1 MPIVIAEAACG
12 YLRSPVLKDAGYR
25 RRRFRHD
32 DSVYSAGRAAA
43 KAKLMDEA
51 SDTKAVLICG
61 PTASGKSALALELA
75 EELGGAVINADSMQV
90 YAELSI
96 ITNRPTPADE
106 ASAQHRLYGF
116 QPAREPYSAALWLAD
131 VKAALAEAKAHGRPP
146 VIVGGTGLYFK
157 ALTEGLSD
165 IPDIPEEIRARY
177 RRLAQEE
184 PPQALHAELSRR
196 DPLTAARLRPSD
208 PQRIVRALE
217 VLEATGRP
225 LAEWQ
230 ATRDPPLLP
239 LDRAFPLV
247 MSVER
252 AELYRRCDARFDA
265 MIANGAIE
273 EARAVAA
280 LDLDPALPAMR
291 AVGLPPLLSYARG
304 EIVFEETAE
313 RAKISTRNYAKRQTT
328 WINSN
333 FKTWNTYF
341 EKETERTKRDATIFL
356 QKVLTR
362 AR

>member
-1 MPIVIAEAACG
+1 
-12 YLRSPVLKDAGYR
+12 
-25 RRRFRHD
+25 
-32 DSVYSAGRAAA
+32 
-43 KAKLMDEA
+43 MDGI
-51 SDTKAVLICG
+51 DTKAVLICG

-75 EELGGAVINADSMQV
+75 REFGGVIINADSMQV

-106 ASAQHRLYGF
+106 ACAPHRLYGF
-116 QPAREPYSAALWLAD
+116 RPAREPYSAALWLGD
-131 VKAALAEAKAHGRPP
+131 VRAALDEAKREGRLP

-177 RRLAQEE
+177 RLLAQEE
-184 PPQALHAELSRR
+184 PPEALHAELLRR
-196 DPLTAARLRPSD
+196 DPKTAARLRPTD

-230 ATRDPPLLP
+230 AEKQPPILP
-239 LDRAFPLV
+239 LAQTFPLAV
-247 MSVER
+247 QAER

-265 MIANGAIE
+265 MIAGGAID
-273 EARAVAA
+273 EARAMAA
-280 LDLDPALPAMR
+280 LALGPALPAMR
-291 AVGLPPLLSYARG
+291 AVGLPPLIAYARG
-304 EIVFEETAE
+304 EIVFEEAAE
-313 RAKISTRNYAKRQTT
+313 RAKTSTRNYAKRQTT

-333 FKTWNTYF
+333 FRTWKPYLQK
-341 EKETERTKRDATIFL
+341 EKERTKRDLTIFL
-356 QKVLTR
+356 QNVLTP